1 MPSAPEEASNTIINM
16 VTMAS
21 SKNKSD
27 IPMEEILGVLRGE
40 GFDLTPRM
48 VQDILRGNKLIKNAT
63 HDMVYLTGDGSELG
77 MIPDQEEEKSQK
89 HVEKMAKQTIRKS
102 SRKK

>member
-21 SKNKSD
+21 SKNQPD

-63 HDMVYLTGDGSELG
+63 HDTVYLTGDGSELG